1 MVDNFKV
8 KIFILFQRTRHHS
21 DPSSD
26 STCLPLPVAE
36 DYSTFDIV
44 KATQFGV
51 FERCHEIIEG
61 GYDVNRPDS
70 ENVTLLHWAA
80 INNRQEIVKYYI
92 SKGAVVDTIGGE
104 LLSTPLHWATRHV
117 KSFSS
122 IYFNE
127 KITLFSIVYLASQIY
142 YLIILL

>member
-1 MVDNFKV
+1 MGGSE
-8 KIFILFQRTRHHS
+8 RTRHHS

-26 STCLPLPVAE
+26 STCLPLTPAE

-51 FERCHEIIEG
+51 FERCQEIIEG

-92 SKGAVVDTIGGE
+92 SKGANVDTIGGE
-104 LLSTPLHWATRHV
+104 LLSTPLHWATR
-117 KSFSS
+117 
-122 IYFNE
+122 
-127 KITLFSIVYLASQIY
+127 
-142 YLIILL
+142 